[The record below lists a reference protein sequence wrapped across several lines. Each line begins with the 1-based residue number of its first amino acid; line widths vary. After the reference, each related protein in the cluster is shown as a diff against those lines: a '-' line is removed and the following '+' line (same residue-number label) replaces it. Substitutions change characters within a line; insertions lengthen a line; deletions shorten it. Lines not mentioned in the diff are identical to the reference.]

1 MKYDDAEYYFLN
13 FETDLPQEAGGV
25 HIGFYLAWLLLKG
38 HGSEDA
44 AAATEALRRHRANGV
59 QVLFD
64 FNDGAMLDEDF
75 DERGNAFTA
84 AYYESHYFA
93 DFETVF
99 AGDFADTGH
108 PNDDACSIA
117 PTAENQARMSAMLD
131 RRWAQWE
138 AGEPFAPLTAASAPV
153 VAPAAAPVA
162 AAPVRDLPP
171 LAREPMPS
179 MDALLDRM
187 QDGLRRFLGFE
198 AFLPDRVN
206 DWTETPT
213 RRGRGFLSEF
223 PGGCHWVE
231 LVALREPV
239 DGGTRCAMAVTVR
252 SRLQALAKALAAI
265 EIPGFG
271 RAEPDDGE
279 LYDTVYLWLPSW
291 WGEGPLRCRDEAGVY
306 PGVYFRD
313 EDEIAPAIAH
323 LARQA
328 EGPLRK
334 LLRQF
339 ETMAGLDAVLNVIP
353 LFSSPAFLST
363 RMIQNVHLAATL
375 RNPRLHAICD
385 DAERLS
391 AQLPPSRDVDAL
403 RAYIRLVRE
412 RPPA

>member
-1 MKYDDAEYYFLN
+1 MKYDDAEYHFLE

-44 AAATEALRRHRANGV
+44 AAATEALRSRRANGV

-84 AYYESHYFA
+84 AYYEAHYFA
-93 DFETVF
+93 DFEAVF

-108 PNDDACSIA
+108 PNDDACSIP
-117 PTAENQARMSAMLD
+117 PTADNQARMSAMLD

-138 AGEPFAPLTAASAPV
+138 AGEPFVPPTVAS
-153 VAPAAAPVA
+153 APAAASANAPVA
-162 AAPVRDLPP
+162 ATPAPAPLP
-171 LAREPMPS
+171 LARAPMPS

-206 DWTETPT
+206 DATDTPT
-213 RRGRGFLSEF
+213 CRGRGFLSEF

-239 DGGTRCAMAVTVR
+239 DDGVRCAMAVTVR

-271 RAEPDDGE
+271 RVEPDDGD

-291 WGEGPLRCRDEAGVY
+291 WGDGPLSCRDETGVY

-313 EDEIAPAIAH
+313 ESEIAPAIAH

-328 EGPLRK
+328 EGPLRR
-334 LLRQF
+334 LLRQC
-339 ETMAGLDAVLNVIP
+339 ETMAGLDALFNVSP
-353 LFSSPAFLST
+353 LLSSPAFLST
-363 RMIQNVHLAATL
+363 RMIQNVHLAVAM

-385 DAERLS
+385 DVERLS

-403 RAYIRLVRE
+403 RAYLRLVRE
-412 RPPA
+412 RHPA